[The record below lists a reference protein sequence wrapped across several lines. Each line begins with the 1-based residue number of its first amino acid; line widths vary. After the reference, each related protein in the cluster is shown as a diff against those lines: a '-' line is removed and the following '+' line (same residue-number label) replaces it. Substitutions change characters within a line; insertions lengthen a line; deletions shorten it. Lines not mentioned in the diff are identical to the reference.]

1 MQSPLFLGCRTSV
14 RRGPIPVSVTIILLW
29 PFRPSKKNLLE
40 RLTRSLKICQ
50 GFPAALRASM
60 DGATI
65 CLSPDPGA
73 PLGPGY
79 NGSLA
84 MPSVAG
90 GELTAWE
97 RYEAGL
103 GWENKNLNRSYCSE
117 D

>member
-1 MQSPLFLGCRTSV
+1 MCY
-14 RRGPIPVSVTIILLW
+14 
-29 PFRPSKKNLLE
+29 PFPQNLPGL
-40 RLTRSLKICQ
+40 
-50 GFPAALRASM
+50 PAALRASM

-79 NGSLA
+79 NGFLGMASI
-84 MPSVAG
+84 AG

-97 RYEAGL
+97 RYGAGL
-103 GWENKNLNRSYCSE
+103 GWENKNLSRAHCSE